1 MKKTFIPVCS
11 GIKVW
16 LIWTFVRFP
25 GPGRKAVL
33 TDLGGVIGAKAPQP
47 LATPL

>member
-1 MKKTFIPVCS
+1 MKKTFILDCA

-25 GPGRKAVL
+25 GPGREAVL
-33 TDLGGVIGAKAPQP
+33 TDLGGVFGAKVPQP